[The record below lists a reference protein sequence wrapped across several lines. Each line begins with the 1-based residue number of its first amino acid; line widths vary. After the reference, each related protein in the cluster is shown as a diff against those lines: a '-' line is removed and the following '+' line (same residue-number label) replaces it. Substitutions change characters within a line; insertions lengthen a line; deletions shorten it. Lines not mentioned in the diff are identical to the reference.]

1 MQAFSVWAPGKQR
14 ASSCHSSSSSP
25 ISTPTPAPSILG
37 WPWLQEC
44 DGISANRQFVPRGAG
59 AAPRRPHSPSHSKHK
74 GLSSLSARL
83 SSSGD
88 SLPTGESL
96 WSDKLL
102 GPLLA
107 ALLGLQQSCSGIG
120 IWGWP
125 GLEPKHL
132 IQGLG
137 LRWGLAACA
146 EDVGH
151 STERSKGPDWCQ
163 GARAHS
169 LQSSQLLSKTVNPLV
184 TLFARYLITIIF
196 TDRAYG
202 GSSSLQRMSAHK
214 ALYIGPGKGSVM
226 VSLQ

>member
-1 MQAFSVWAPGKQR
+1 MQPFSVWAPGKQR
-14 ASSCHSSSSSP
+14 ARSCHSSSSSP
-25 ISTPTPAPSILG
+25 ISTPTPALSILG

-88 SLPTGESL
+88 SLPAGESL

-125 GLEPKHL
+125 GWEPKHL
-132 IQGLG
+132 IPGLG
-137 LRWGLAACA
+137 AAGGGWLPVLRRLATPLKEAKAQICA
-146 EDVGH
+146 
-151 STERSKGPDWCQ
+151 KGPGHTVCE
-163 GARAHS
+163 APS
-169 LQSSQLLSKTVNPLV
+169 CSQRPVNPLV
-184 TLFARYLITIIF
+184 TLLGKIS
-196 TDRAYG
+196 
-202 GSSSLQRMSAHK
+202 SSSLQTVYTDDRPPSNIFNPHF
-214 ALYIGPGKGSVM
+214 I
-226 VSLQ
+226 